1 MKKYVIIAAAAMF
14 VVGCKDVKKN
24 EQEVVAK
31 DSLSLPKNETA
42 DEAAGASGTAKID
55 ASVAL
60 KFINDYVAQQDKLNG
75 IEAIGAWVA
84 ANPDVTERYIT
95 AVRQEINDIN
105 NEPETILDS
114 DIILDSQDYDDA
126 YVVVRTDES
135 KGYVYLEGEKHKE
148 FKVIVKL
155 VQQNGK
161 WLVDDCGDL
170 AE

>member
-1 MKKYVIIAAAAMF
+1 M
-14 VVGCKDVKKN
+14 
-24 EQEVVAK
+24 
-31 DSLSLPKNETA
+31 
-42 DEAAGASGTAKID
+42 
-55 ASVAL
+55 
-60 KFINDYVAQQDKLNG
+60 
-75 IEAIGAWVA
+75 A

-95 AVRQEINDIN
+95 EVRQEINDIN

-126 YVVVRTDES
+126 YIVARTDAS